1 MGFEQQQG
9 YLKWREDRG
18 DLKQL
23 ADLLAK
29 PPAVE
34 VLALFDA

>member
-1 MGFEQQQG
+1 VR
-9 YLKWREDRG
+9 KWGEDRG
-18 DLKQL
+18 DLKEL
-23 ADLLAK
+23 GDLLAK